1 MYKLFSFLMLVLAFN
16 FAMIADPEPIIIHSN
31 DHTHNH
37 FNLPVIADWPDAV
50 YYDSDEMEIDIEADG
65 VSSYYYVEIISDS
78 LNMTV
83 ISTQISGYGDT
94 IDVSSLP
101 TGSYTIVITSQYNN
115 QYEEQ
120 FYI

>member
-1 MYKLFSFLMLVLAFN
+1 MNKLFSFLILILASK
-16 FAMIADPEPIIIHSN
+16 FALMADSAPVNNYSQGN
-31 DHTHNH
+31 THNH
-37 FNLPVIADWPDAV
+37 FEFPIFSDMPDAV
-50 YYDSDEMEIDIEADG
+50 YYDSNEMEIVIEADG